1 MDRLHLVG
9 HPMIYVL
16 LYTPLILWCLRDLLS
31 YGKKREGKLGMLLL
45 SGSFLIF
52 YGLPGVYTGFAWD
65 NVQHVMAGLGERSFL
80 VSATMAITCL
90 LAYRTAVWG
99 YKRGMAKASGAHIR
113 PINQRAIAYAV
124 AVCVLLSSICLY
136 IYAMQYGGFEAAYR
150 YTADIRSGH
159 YTPLEGFSFTF
170 TKYFIPCILFLAVY
184 LAVSTR
190 EHFNMMKASML
201 VGALVLTILFVLI
214 MGGRGLVVFTLLAV
228 LIALFFPQGGRRLK
242 YAALVPIGVLASV
255 GYFIIRD
262 GKQLFNSFRALG
274 ERQFVDGV
282 TEAFSQGSFVNEV
295 MAYFATRVYS
305 GEIAILKAVSEER
318 LGWFH
323 EVVIAPLYLVPERL
337 SGVIGLVS
345 VSQTNTALL
354 TGSQGGT
361 IPPGLIGYGV
371 YSLWVFGP
379 LLCGF
384 VYGHVLAQ
392 LQSRYDRAGNYAQ
405 VIILPTMIWWMFF
418 AGAGDP
424 RVLVRSMFPIF
435 VFAGLYWFFNLVSG
449 RSTVMWQGSGAR

>member
-1 MDRLHLVG
+1 VDRIHLVG
-9 HPMIYVL
+9 DPMIYVL
-16 LYTPLILWCLRDLLS
+16 LYTPLIIWCLGDLLS
-31 YGKKREGKLGMLLL
+31 YGRKREGKLGMMLL
-45 SGSFLIF
+45 SGSFLMF
-52 YGLPGVYTGFAWD
+52 YGLPGAYTGFAWD
-65 NVQHVMAGLGERSFL
+65 NVQHVMAGLGERGFL

-90 LAYRTAVWG
+90 LAYRTSVWG
-99 YKRGMAKASGAHIR
+99 YKRGLAKSGSVVIR
-113 PINQRAIAYAV
+113 PVNKLAIGYSV
-124 AVCVLLSSICLY
+124 AACVVLSSICLY

-150 YTADIRSGH
+150 YTAAIRSGH
-159 YTPLEGFSFTF
+159 YAPLEGFSFTF
-170 TKYFIPCILFLAVY
+170 TKYFIPCILFLTIY

-190 EHFNMMKASML
+190 EHFNMGKALML
-201 VGALVLTILFVLI
+201 FGALALTILFVLI

-228 LIALFFPQGGRRLK
+228 LIALFFPQGEQRLK
-242 YAALVPIGVLASV
+242 YAVLVPIGVLASI

-262 GKQLFNSFRALG
+262 GKQLFNSFRAIG
-274 ERQFVDGV
+274 ERQFFDGV

-295 MAYFATRVYS
+295 MGYFATRIYS
-305 GEIAILKAVSEER
+305 GEVAILKAVSQER

-361 IPPGLIGYGV
+361 IPPGLVGYGV

-384 VYGHVLAQ
+384 VFGYVLGQ
-392 LQSRYDRAGNYAQ
+392 LQSRYERAGIYAQ

-418 AGAGDP
+418 TGAGDP